1 MATVNDN
8 YPKSNGTS
16 EISDEQLKELAL
28 QNFKQDE
35 VKKHKFPTEFIELPS
50 KGLLYPADSLLASGK
65 IEMKYMTAREED
77 ILTSQNLIK
86 QGVVLDKLFQ
96 SLIVS
101 PINYNEL
108 LTGDKNAIMIAA
120 RVLGYGKDYEVEITD
135 PFSDGSKQK
144 VVIDLTTIEPKEY
157 DFDSITPHK
166 SEFEIILPISK
177 RVVTFQLL
185 NYGLDQKIKA
195 ELRGMAKVIKNTGV
209 DKELTTRL
217 KNVITSVDGTRDRV
231 FINNFVDNELFAGDS
246 KFLRNE
252 LKSKTPDLDM
262 TFVFTSDVTG
272 ETQVMEVPMDVSFFW
287 PKS

>member
-16 EISDEQLKELAL
+16 EISDEQLKEFAL

-135 PFSDGSKQK
+135 PFSDGNKQK

-166 SEFEIILPISK
+166 SEFEITLPVSK
-177 RVVTFQLL
+177 RVITFQLL
-185 NYGLDQKIKA
+185 SYGLGEKIKA
-195 ELRGMAKVIKNTGV
+195 ELKGMAKVIKNTGV

-217 KNVITSVDGTRDRV
+217 KNIITSIDGTRDRA
-231 FINNFVDNELFAGDS
+231 FINNFVDNELYAGDS
-246 KFLRNE
+246 KFLRDE
-252 LKSKTPDLDM
+252 VKKKTPDLDM